1 MSEAVRSRPVRVDAQ
16 RNIARILDAAQA
28 VFAVDPNATL
38 EQVAEKAGLA
48 RTTVHRRFS
57 SRQAL
62 LDALV
67 NDLNA
72 RYSSAFERARVST
85 APPMVALYQLT
96 EIAFELKISHP
107 FVLSLTPS
115 LNSPGS
121 PALVPAVQEGLDLLF
136 ARLHTAGEI
145 AVDDPPWCRRLYL
158 VLLHEVYQLTA
169 ESPVLRA
176 GEEAPDDHIGARV
189 RLLVETLLGA
199 LNGPRREPPAP
210 PRH

>member
-1 MSEAVRSRPVRVDAQ
+1 MSEAVRPRPVRADAQ
-16 RNIARILDAAQA
+16 QNIARILDAAQA
-28 VFAVDPNATL
+28 VFVDDPNATL

-67 NDLNA
+67 NDLNT

-85 APPMVALYQLT
+85 APPMVALYHLT
-96 EIAFELKISHP
+96 EMAFDLKVSHP
-107 FVLSLTPS
+107 FVISLTPS

-121 PALVPAVQEGLDLLF
+121 PALVPAIQEGLDLLF
-136 ARLHTAGEI
+136 ARLHAAGEI
-145 AVDDPPWCRRLYL
+145 AVDDPPWCRTLYL
-158 VLLHEVYQLTA
+158 VLLHEVYQLSA
-169 ESPVLRA
+169 ESPVLRT
-176 GEEAPDDHIGARV
+176 GKEAPDDHIGARV

-199 LNGPRREPPAP
+199 LGGPRQETPVR